1 MQSSPNWTV
10 STVLHT
16 TTINFSPSDQYS
28 LPELIDSDILGPDD
42 RFEYSIFQNNIVDVG
57 FWISVKY
64 KKWWFSL
71 EPPRKTAETIFQHS
85 LLCWE
90 SSSEGTIQLTSK
102 LKQVRHEKFRLLQYK
117 LCESTYTFLSTVK
130 CRVSTPIPYCSDWLQ
145 STGIQSAAIGK
156 ITAQDPYWN
165 CWDNEKSVQNAVTLS
180 LSAILDKVHN
190 NWRSLAIHVSTV
202 LESGIHKLSHWSRI
216 HLWVG
221 PALTL
226 PPRCQLRGGKWCL

>member
-42 RFEYSIFQNNIVDVG
+42 IFECSIFQNNVVDVG
-57 FWISVKY
+57 VWISVKY

-90 SSSEGTIQLTSK
+90 SSSEGTIQLTPK

-130 CRVSTPIPYCSDWLQ
+130 CREWVLQ
-145 STGIQSAAIGK
+145 YPT
-156 ITAQDPYWN
+156 
-165 CWDNEKSVQNAVTLS
+165 VQ
-180 LSAILDKVHN
+180 IDFK
-190 NWRSLAIHVSTV
+190 V
-202 LESGIHKLSHWSRI
+202 LESRVQWSEKLQHRTLTGIAGTMKKCSECSN
-216 HLWVG
+216 
-221 PALTL
+221 PFTL
-226 PPRCQLRGGKWCL
+226 CNP